1 MQRKRRGVGRV
12 LLTVRGEFLVLHS
25 LPGIL
30 ADAGQQVIPV
40 QVRLLHNARMISAPS
55 RNSSAP
61 ARALQRLADDGC

>member
-1 MQRKRRGVGRV
+1 M

-40 QVRLLHNARMISAPS
+40 QVRLLHNNP
-55 RNSSAP
+55 ND
-61 ARALQRLADDGC
+61 RAQQKQQRAAACFAAIDDGC